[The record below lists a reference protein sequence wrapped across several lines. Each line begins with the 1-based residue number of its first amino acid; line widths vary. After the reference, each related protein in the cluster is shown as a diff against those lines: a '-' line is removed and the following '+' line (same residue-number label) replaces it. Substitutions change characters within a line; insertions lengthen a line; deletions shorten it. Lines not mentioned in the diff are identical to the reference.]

1 MMNKLFSLSFWV
13 QLFLNTFL
21 TMVVIYLIKTVAGK
35 YQIPVVSDVASAV

>member
-1 MMNKLFSLSFWV
+1 MMNKLFSPSFWV